1 MNIHQ
6 QLEGNQNRR
15 MASERRFMNNLDKLN
30 AREDEAEAM
39 LGNLIRNGKTVYYV
53 MPVGGK
59 YREGGRLELIAFLVR
74 NNYV

>member
-1 MNIHQ
+1 MNIYQ

-39 LGNLIRNGKTVYYV
+39 LGNLIRDGKTIYYV

-59 YREGGRLELIAFLVR
+59 YREGSRLELIAFLVR